1 MSDESNAV
9 PAEMIV
15 LFKNQMGKFPH
26 SRICRYASKVGSL
39 GQSVGGMATAS
50 WSVFIEVNNIHRK
63 GVTVYS
69 TTMHR
74 MI

>member
-1 MSDESNAV
+1 
-9 PAEMIV
+9 
-15 LFKNQMGKFPH
+15 
-26 SRICRYASKVGSL
+26 
-39 GQSVGGMATAS
+39 MATAS